1 MQVIYDFDGVMFD
14 TSYSVRRMYEDI
26 MLIFGKYLTVGQ
38 MEYCMSHSMA
48 DNINCILGQDVWNI
62 IKALDYKKYYDMAIP
77 NKHISTALE
86 ELKWKGIK
94 VSICSNR
101 VSGIA
106 YILDRCNLTHL
117 IDNVATTKEYP
128 SKPNPEGLLSLID
141 GPAIF
146 VGDSDLDGQTARNA
160 GIPFVAYN
168 NPDIEADYHIN
179 NHIQIFS
186 LTSIKECGI

>member
-14 TSYSVRRMYEDI
+14 TRESVRKMYQDI
-26 MLIFGKYLTVGQ
+26 LQQESLTVEQ
-38 MEYCMSHSMA
+38 LEHCMSHSMD
-48 DNINCILGQDVWNI
+48 DNIKHLGKDAWNTI
-62 IKALDYKKYYDMAIP
+62 RSLDYKKYYDLAVPKLHML
-77 NKHISTALE
+77 TALE
-86 ELKWKGIK
+86 ELNYMGIK

-106 YILDRCNLTHL
+106 YILDRWGMTNL
-117 IDNVATTKEYP
+117 INNVVTTKECP

-146 VGDSDLDGQTARNA
+146 VGDSDSDGQTAHNA

-168 NPDIEADYHIN
+168 NPVIEADYHIN

-186 LTSIKECGI
+186 LTPIKKCGI